1 MQTRLLIASAALT
14 AVVGLSASVAV
25 SMAGTNHDAAKAAT
39 TSSAETNG
47 HPVASAGSAGL
58 HARPGM
64 PAAAEAASSTV
75 NHGTP
80 ISAGAAASSS
90 TPTLATV
97 QGGAHMLARG
107 AQKAVP
113 VAVSEDQAMQAI
125 FKGGMW
131 LPNASGGREYAKYD
145 HHLIHDN
152 GDWTWVGKVQTTHG
166 LESAVITFGKDA
178 VFGRIPQASGH
189 ALRLV
194 TAGGQKLLVQTDGAK
209 MAASAENVQLHAR
222 QDFKIPQHTRA
233 GAPAR
238 TTAQAQTSTT
248 AQSQT
253 LASSA
258 TTSGGPTIDV
268 MVAYTS
274 GVVSAYGSASAALT
288 RINNLVDITNQAYAD
303 SGVSQRIRLVHTM
316 QVSYTDTNDNTKALD
331 DVTGDDGK
339 GNSLPIPSSLQGVA
353 SARTQYGADLVV
365 LLRHFNNAGN
375 NGCGVAWLIG
385 GNQTQIDPTQ
395 DNAFGYSVVQD
406 GSDGGYFCLDTSF
419 AHELGHNMGSA
430 HDRAHAD
437 KNSSGNPIPGA
448 YAYSFGYL
456 GNGAAG
462 FSTIMAYGSDTQTPV
477 NYFSNPG
484 ISKCQNSP
492 CGVADSSTSSADNA
506 HSLNNTASL
515 IAQFEGT
522 KVAATGGKARNDI
535 DGDGRSDLLFQNPT
549 TRDFGWWLMNGTTTL
564 SMHDQ
569 AVTAS
574 GYTVVATGDFN
585 GDGKVDIVWTNSAH
599 AIYIWFDNGNGGF
612 TSPYVGNY
620 PSDWQIVGAG
630 DVDGDGKA
638 DLLFNNPSRHLFGY
652 WLMDG
657 TKILKMQN
665 IGPVGAGYR
674 VTVVGDFN
682 GDGKIDLVWTSSR
695 HDLYMWTGNGV
706 GFSSRLFGSYP
717 ASWTVVGAGDIDG
730 DGKDDLQFSNSTQH
744 LFGYWLM
751 SGLRILKM
759 QNIGPVGAGYRVA
772 TAGDYNG
779 DGKAD
784 IVWTSN
790 ANDLYMWT
798 GDGRGFHSQQ
808 FGSYPVGSQVIR

>member
-25 SMAGTNHDAAKAAT
+25 SMAGTNHDVAKAAT
-39 TSSAETNG
+39 TSSSGANG
-47 HPVASAGSAGL
+47 HPVASAGSTDL
-58 HARPGM
+58 RARPGM
-64 PAAAEAASSTV
+64 PAMADASSTV

-80 ISAGAAASSS
+80 VSAGAAASSS

-274 GVVSAYGSASAALT
+274 GLVSAYGSASVALT
-288 RINNLVDITNQAYAD
+288 RINNLVDTTNQAYAD
-303 SGVSQRIRLVHTM
+303 SGVNQRIRLVHTM

-385 GNQTQIDPTQ
+385 GNQTQIDPSQ
-395 DNAFGYSVVQD
+395 DNAFGYSVV
-406 GSDGGYFCLDTSF
+406 F
-419 AHELGHNMGSA
+419 ARLA
-430 HDRAHAD
+430 FLA
-437 KNSSGNPIPGA
+437 
-448 YAYSFGYL
+448 
-456 GNGAAG
+456 
-462 FSTIMAYGSDTQTPV
+462 
-477 NYFSNPG
+477 
-484 ISKCQNSP
+484 
-492 CGVADSSTSSADNA
+492 
-506 HSLNNTASL
+506 
-515 IAQFEGT
+515 
-522 KVAATGGKARNDI
+522 
-535 DGDGRSDLLFQNPT
+535 
-549 TRDFGWWLMNGTTTL
+549 
-564 SMHDQ
+564 
-569 AVTAS
+569 
-574 GYTVVATGDFN
+574 
-585 GDGKVDIVWTNSAH
+585 
-599 AIYIWFDNGNGGF
+599 
-612 TSPYVGNY
+612 
-620 PSDWQIVGAG
+620 
-630 DVDGDGKA
+630 
-638 DLLFNNPSRHLFGY
+638 
-652 WLMDG
+652 
-657 TKILKMQN
+657 
-665 IGPVGAGYR
+665 
-674 VTVVGDFN
+674 
-682 GDGKIDLVWTSSR
+682 
-695 HDLYMWTGNGV
+695 
-706 GFSSRLFGSYP
+706 LFGSF
-717 ASWTVVGAGDIDG
+717 V
-730 DGKDDLQFSNSTQH
+730 FS
-744 LFGYWLM
+744 
-751 SGLRILKM
+751 
-759 QNIGPVGAGYRVA
+759 
-772 TAGDYNG
+772 DC
-779 DGKAD
+779 
-784 IVWTSN
+784 
-790 ANDLYMWT
+790 
-798 GDGRGFHSQQ
+798 
-808 FGSYPVGSQVIR
+808 

>member
-14 AVVGLSASVAV
+14 AVVGLSASIAV
-25 SMAGTNHDAAKAAT
+25 SLANSHSDVPKTAVISAVHASPRAT
-39 TSSAETNG
+39 
-47 HPVASAGSAGL
+47 ASAQIGAEHAGHGITSAVK
-58 HARPGM
+58 
-64 PAAAEAASSTV
+64 PANVGKSATFAAS
-75 NHGTP
+75 
-80 ISAGAAASSS
+80 ASSS
-90 TPTLATV
+90 SSPTLITV
-97 QGGAHMLARG
+97 QGGSHMLARG

-131 LPNASGGREYAKYD
+131 LPNAGGGREYAKYD
-145 HHLIHDN
+145 HHLVHDN

-166 LESAVITFGKDA
+166 LQSAVITFGKEA
-178 VFGRIPQASGH
+178 VFGRIPQASGN

-194 TAGGQKLLVQTDGAK
+194 TAGGQKLLVQTDGDK
-209 MAASAENVQLHAR
+209 MAASAENVQLYAR
-222 QDFKIPQHTRA
+222 QDFKVPQHKA
-233 GAPAR
+233 AS
-238 TTAQAQTSTT
+238 AQTHT
-248 AQSQT
+248 ASASVRT
-253 LASSA
+253 SSA
-258 TTSGGPTIDV
+258 SAQQVTSAATASGGPTIDV

-274 GVVSAYGSASAALT
+274 GIASAYGSASAALT

-303 SGVSQRIRLVHTM
+303 SGVNQRIRLVHTM

-385 GNQTQIDPTQ
+385 GNQTQIDPSQ

-456 GNGAAG
+456 GNGAGG

-477 NYFSNPG
+477 NYFSNPN

-515 IAQFEGT
+515 IAQFEAT
-522 KVAATGGKARNDI
+522 KVAPAGGKARNDI

-599 AIYIWFDNGNGGF
+599 AIYIWFTNGNGGF

-630 DVDGDGKA
+630 DVDSDGKA

-665 IGPVGAGYR
+665 IGPVGAGYW
-674 VTVVGDFN
+674 VTATGDFN
-682 GDGKIDLVWTSSR
+682 GDGKLDIVWTSNR
-695 HDLYMWTGNGV
+695 HDLYMWIGNGT
-706 GFSSRLFGSYP
+706 GFTSKRFGDYP
-717 ASWTVVGAGDIDG
+717 ASWIVV
-730 DGKDDLQFSNSTQH
+730 
-744 LFGYWLM
+744 
-751 SGLRILKM
+751 
-759 QNIGPVGAGYRVA
+759 
-772 TAGDYNG
+772 
-779 DGKAD
+779 
-784 IVWTSN
+784 
-790 ANDLYMWT
+790 
-798 GDGRGFHSQQ
+798 
-808 FGSYPVGSQVIR
+808 